1 MRKFWVSNPLNLL
14 PWGIIQEPKKG
25 IMSLL
30 NNSKNSKDKK
40 KNAQLAAAKPGFQSG
55 GAKGKA
61 NTKSQ
66 SRQSKLTGGAQRGS

>member
-1 MRKFWVSNPLNLL
+1 
-14 PWGIIQEPKKG
+14 
-25 IMSLL
+25 MSLL
-30 NNSKNSKDKK
+30 NNNKNSKDKK
-40 KNAQLAAAKPGFQSG
+40 KNAQQAAAKPGFQSG